1 MAKTEC
7 VICTKEIEVLEE
19 FNGEMMC
26 SECYNDPDNYV
37 FVEEEGEEEDEG

>member
-7 VICTKEIEVLEE
+7 VVCTKEIEVLED

-26 SECYNDPDNYV
+26 QECYNDPENYV
-37 FVEEEGEEEDEG
+37 FIEEEVEEEND

>member
-1 MAKTEC
+1 MEKTEC

-26 SECYNDPDNYV
+26 SECYNDPDNLV
-37 FVEEEGEEEDEG
+37 FIEGDEEDES

>member
-7 VICTKEIEVLEE
+7 AVCMKEIEVLED

-26 SECYNDPDNYV
+26 EECYSDPENEV
-37 FVEEEGEEEDEG
+37 FTDE

>member
-7 VICTKEIEVLEE
+7 VVCTKAIEVLDD

-26 SECYNDPDNYV
+26 EECYNNPENYV
-37 FVEEEGEEEDEG
+37 FGEEEGEENDD

>member
-7 VICTKEIEVLEE
+7 VVCAKEIELLEK

-26 SECYNDPDNYV
+26 QECYNAPENEV
-37 FVEEEGEEEDEG
+37 FTDD